1 MANKDRSFDG
11 ISEHFARKIYGG
23 IKGQIRLDV
32 LWRDISESLPDF
44 LSTPRAVLDVG
55 AGLGQ
60 IAVRLA
66 EAGHRVEVNDISEEM
81 LALAQQ
87 SAKEAGVQAK
97 MGWHHSPLQELPA
110 LLPHRFDLI
119 MCHAV
124 LEWLAKPLEAI
135 QIVDALV
142 KESGWLSLTF
152 YNRDALVYHN
162 LIRGNFN
169 KALSGDFAG
178 DANSLTPP
186 NPLTAQQVERWL
198 QNQEFEVVVK
208 SGIRVF
214 NDYVRDPRGGNSL
227 PEAVREMELLYS
239 NQEPFIGLGRYIHF
253 LCRRKTP

>member
-1 MANKDRSFDG
+1 MATSDRSFDG

-44 LSTPRAVLDVG
+44 LSKPRTVLDVG

-60 IAVRLA
+60 IAIRLA
-66 EAGHRVEVNDISEEM
+66 KAGHRVEVNDISEEM
-81 LALAQQ
+81 LSLAQQ
-87 SAKEAGVQAK
+87 TARESGVQGK
-97 MGWHHSPLQELPA
+97 IGWHHSPLQDLPT
-110 LLPHRFDLI
+110 LLPHQFDLV

-124 LEWLAKPLEAI
+124 LEWLANPSEAI
-135 QIVDALV
+135 QVLDALV
-142 KESGWLSLTF
+142 KEGGWLSLTF
-152 YNRDALVYHN
+152 YNRDALVYRN

-169 KALSGDFAG
+169 KAISNDFAG
-178 DANSLTPP
+178 DPNSLTPP
-186 NPLTAQQVERWL
+186 NPLTASEVERWL
-198 QNQEFEVVVK
+198 HQQGFEVMVK

-227 PEAVREMELLYS
+227 PEAVREMELLHS